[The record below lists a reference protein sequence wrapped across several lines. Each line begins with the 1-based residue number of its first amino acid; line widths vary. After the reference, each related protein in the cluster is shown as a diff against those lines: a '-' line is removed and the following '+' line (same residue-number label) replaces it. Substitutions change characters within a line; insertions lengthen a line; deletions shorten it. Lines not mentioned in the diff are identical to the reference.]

1 MIEPYAHG
9 LLDVGDGHRVY
20 WEECGN
26 PAGQPAVVL
35 HGGPGAGC
43 GPGHRTLFDP
53 DRYRIILLDQRGCG
67 RSTPRAGS
75 DAGLAANHTWALV
88 DDLERLRADRGIE
101 RWLVLG
107 GSWGSTLG
115 LAYAQAHPSRV
126 TALVL
131 ASIALL
137 RRDEDDWLYGGGAAR
152 FFPEAWAAFS
162 AVVSDADG
170 ADGADAAGGAA
181 AVFEAYHRLLQDPD
195 PAVRDRAVAAWC
207 AWETATVSLHPDPH
221 AADAFA
227 DPDFAATFVR
237 IVVHYF
243 RHGGWLEDG
252 QLLRDSGRLAGIPG
266 VLIAGRGDVQTPVRT
281 AWDLAQAWPD
291 ARLVVVED
299 AGHVSA
305 DSGLATELR
314 RATDALAERG

>member
-9 LLDVGDGHRVY
+9 LLDVGDGHHVY

-26 PAGQPAVVL
+26 PGGTPAVVL
-35 HGGPGAGC
+35 HGGPAAGC
-43 GPGHRTLFDP
+43 SPAHRTLFDP
-53 DRYRIILLDQRGCG
+53 ALYRIVLLDQRGCG
-67 RSTPRAGS
+67 RSTPRVVDEHS
-75 DAGLAANHTWALV
+75 DLSANHTWALV

-137 RRDEDDWLYGGGAAR
+137 RPDDDDWLYGGGAAR

-162 AVVSDADG
+162 AVAPG
-170 ADGADAAGGAA
+170 ATGGRELI
-181 AVFEAYHRLLQDPD
+181 EAYHRLLHDPD
-195 PAVRDRAVAAWC
+195 PAVRDGAVAAWC
-207 AWETATVSLHPDPH
+207 AWEAATLSLHPDPH
-221 AADAFA
+221 AASAFA
-227 DPDFAATFVR
+227 DPLFAQTFVR

-243 RHGGWLEDG
+243 RHGAWLAED
-252 QLLRDSGRLAGIPG
+252 QLLHDAGRLRGIPG
-266 VLIAGRGDVQTPVRT
+266 VLVAGRGDVQTPVKA

-291 ARLVVVED
+291 ARLVVVD
-299 AGHVSA
+299 GAGHVSA
-305 DSGLATELR
+305 DAGLAAELR
-314 RATDALAERG
+314 RATDALAAVR